1 MIVDPTLAGRRVT
14 TRVLAHQV
22 AHKYWGT
29 NEAPLWF
36 REGAADFLTSSIRDQ
51 LYGEPLQDRATYALP
66 TAVVS
71 CDALTMTTI
80 QKLIDQLAIDGFA
93 KHQQAAYFTC
103 NYNLGENLFLKL
115 YQTLGSDP
123 FSAAWKE
130 LYQLAKQEEG
140 QITENEIYQ
149 AFLRHTT
156 EATVGEFQELYSNL
170 HGGDFQG

>member
-115 YQTLGSDP
+115 YQTLGADP
-123 FSAAWKE
+123 FSAALKE
-130 LYQLAKQEEG
+130 LNQLAKQGEDP
-140 QITENEIYQ
+140 ITENEIYQ

-156 EATVGEFQELYSNL
+156 EATVGKFQELYADL